1 MKSMKKES
9 IIAILL
15 GVGLGLIVAVL
26 VTIKT
31 RHKETQKVSP
41 ISNELHVT
49 PTVMAKLIQT
59 STLEISEPQMG
70 AISATNSI
78 IIKGHAPKNTLI
90 IIQSPLQTITLKND
104 TEDFSQ
110 KFPLALG
117 ENIIIVTAY
126 PKDQQGVG
134 TEKDLKVYYLD
145 EQ

>member
-1 MKSMKKES
+1 MKKET

-15 GVGLGLIVAVL
+15 GVGLGLVVAVL
-26 VTIKT
+26 VTLKT

-41 ISNELHVT
+41 ISNQLHVT
-49 PTVMAKLIQT
+49 PTVIAKPMQT
-59 STLEISEPQMG
+59 SILEISEPQDG
-70 AISATNSI
+70 AITTTNSVL
-78 IIKGHAPKNTLI
+78 IKGHAPKDSLI
-90 IIQSPLQTITLKND
+90 IIQSPLETITLKND

-110 KFPLALG
+110 KFSLALG
-117 ENIIIVTAY
+117 ENIIVVTAY